1 MGADDLYPSRKG
13 GEILNFNS
21 LVVHGTGTIILN
33 FNPYD
38 KD

>member
-1 MGADDLYPSRKG
+1 MGSDDLYPSRKG

-21 LVVHGTGTIILN
+21 LVILN